1 MGSLMPVR
9 PSVVVF
15 DVVETLMSLEPL
27 RQRFADAGLPR
38 ELLERWFDQLL
49 RDGMAL
55 TLAGDYEP
63 FPRVA
68 AAALR
73 TLTRGEI
80 SDDAVA
86 HVLGGFAELS
96 AHPDAEPA
104 MRLLAEHDIRVVCLS
119 NGAAQTTRDFLDRA
133 GLASYVE
140 QVLSVADVH
149 SWKPP
154 ARVYHYA
161 LEKTGAEANQTALVA
176 VHAFDCHGAHRVGL
190 TTGWASRLEGHYAD
204 IFAPADVVGTDL
216 VEVAHGLLAF
226 RPADGEEP

>member
-1 MGSLMPVR
+1 MPAQPR
-9 PSVVVF
+9 VVLF

-38 ELLERWFDQLL
+38 ELLERWFDRLL

>member
-1 MGSLMPVR
+1 MPSC
-9 PSVVVF
+9 PSVVAF

-27 RQRFADAGLPR
+27 RQRFADAGVPP
-38 ELLERWFDQLL
+38 ELLERWFDRLL

-68 AAALR
+68 TAALR
-73 TLTRGEI
+73 TLTRGEV
-80 SDDAVA
+80 SDDAVE
-86 HVLGGFAELS
+86 HVLGGFAELP
-96 AHPDAEPA
+96 AHPDVEPT
-104 MRLLAEHDIRVVCLS
+104 MRLLAEHGIRLVCLS
-119 NGAAQTTRDFLDRA
+119 NGAAQTTQDFLDRA

-140 QVLSVADVH
+140 QVLSVADVR

-154 ARVYHYA
+154 AQVYHYA
-161 LEKTGAEANQTALVA
+161 LEKTATEAEQVALVA

-204 IFAPADVVGTDL
+204 IFAPADVVGRDL
-216 VEVAHGLLAF
+216 VEVAHGLLALP
-226 RPADGEEP
+226 PADDEEP

>member
-1 MGSLMPVR
+1 MPAQPR
-9 PSVVVF
+9 VVLF

-27 RQRFADAGLPR
+27 RSRFADAGVAP
-38 ELLERWFDQLL
+38 ELLERWFDRLL

-80 SDDAVA
+80 SADAVE
-86 HVLGGFAELS
+86 HVLGGFAELP
-96 AHPDAEPA
+96 AHPDVEPA
-104 MRLLAEHDIRVVCLS
+104 MQLLAEQDIRLVCLS
-119 NGAAQTTRDFLDRA
+119 NGATQTTQDFLDRA
-133 GLASYVE
+133 GLARYVE

-154 ARVYHYA
+154 PQVYRYA
-161 LEKTGAEANQTALVA
+161 LETTGAEANQAALVA

-190 TTGWASRLEGHYAD
+190 TIGWASRLEGHYAD

-216 VEVAHGLLAF
+216 VEVAHGLLALP
-226 RPADGEEP
+226 PADREKP

>member
-1 MGSLMPVR
+1 MPGR
-9 PSVVVF
+9 PSVVAF

-27 RQRFADAGLPR
+27 RQRFADSGVPP
-38 ELLERWFDQLL
+38 ELLERWFDRLL

-80 SDDAVA
+80 SDDAVE
-86 HVLGGFAELS
+86 HILTGFSELT

-104 MRLLAEHDIRVVCLS
+104 MRLLTENGIRVVCLS
-119 NGAAQTTRDFLDRA
+119 NGAAQTTQDFLDRV

-154 ARVYHYA
+154 ARVYRYA
-161 LEKTGAEANQTALVA
+161 LEKTGAAAVQAALVA
-176 VHAFDCHGAHRVGL
+176 VHAFDCHGAQRVGL
-190 TTGWASRLEGHYAD
+190 TTGWASRLEGHYSE

-216 VEVAHGLLAF
+216 VEVARGLLALP
-226 RPADGEEP
+226 PAGRENKGDG